1 MHVNVRMERVFETED
16 ARLSALLTIQ
26 MDCFPPQISTW
37 IGATWLSYT
46 ILCIDGNAGWKGTPL
61 PDLTIA

>member
-26 MDCFPPQISTW
+26 MDCFPPQHL
-37 IGATWLSYT
+37 WLSYT